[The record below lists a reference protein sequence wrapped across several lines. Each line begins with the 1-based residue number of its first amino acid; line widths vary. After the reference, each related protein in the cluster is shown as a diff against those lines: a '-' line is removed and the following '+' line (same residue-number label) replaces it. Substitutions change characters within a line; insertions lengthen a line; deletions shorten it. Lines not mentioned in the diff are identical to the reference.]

1 MKTAIVHSQQKWEH
15 VAILRKTEGVLVEEM
30 NVLGEE
36 GWQLVSVIHFKDPKG
51 AMTWIAF
58 LKRPKTGQ
66 AVKAPSAEAGAAVAS
81 SGAAKPEAAST
92 EPAGFDLSG
101 EVFEIKKAP

>member
-15 VAILRKTEGVLVEEM
+15 MAILRKVEATLVEEM

-36 GWQLVSVIHFKDPKG
+36 GWQLVSTDYFKDAKG
-51 AMTWIAF
+51 VMTWIAF

-66 AVKAPSAEAGAAVAS
+66 PAKAPSAEAGVQAPAEE
-81 SGAAKPEAAST
+81 AAKPAAPG
-92 EPAGFDLSG
+92 EPGGFDLSG
-101 EVFEIKKAP
+101 DIFDIKK

>member
-15 VAILRKTEGVLVEEM
+15 VAILRKTEGVLVEEI
-30 NVLGEE
+30 NLLGEE
-36 GWQLVSVIHFKDPKG
+36 GWQLVSTEYFKDPKG
-51 AMTWIAF
+51 VMTWIAF

-66 AVKAPSAEAGAAVAS
+66 PAKAPAGETGAAAAGS
-81 SGAAKPEAAST
+81 EPGKSEGAAK

-101 EVFEIKKAP
+101 EIFEIKK

>member
-30 NVLGEE
+30 NLLGEE
-36 GWQLVSVIHFKDPKG
+36 GWQLVSTEYFKDPKG
-51 AMTWIAF
+51 VMTWIGF

-66 AVKAPSAEAGAAVAS
+66 PAKTPSAEAGASAD
-81 SGAAKPEAAST
+81 AAKPRAASAD
-92 EPAGFDLSG
+92 PAGFDLSG
-101 EVFEIKKAP
+101 EVFEIKKHE